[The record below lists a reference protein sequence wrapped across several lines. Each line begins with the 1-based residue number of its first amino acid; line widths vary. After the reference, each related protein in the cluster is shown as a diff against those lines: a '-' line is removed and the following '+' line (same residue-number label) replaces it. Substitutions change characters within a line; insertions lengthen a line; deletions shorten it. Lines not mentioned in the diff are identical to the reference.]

1 MKYYKTGEFAK
12 MANVSLR
19 TIRYYDTVG
28 LLKPSVV
35 QDNGYRLYSDSDLVK
50 LQQILSLKYLGFSLD
65 EIFSMTVNNDS
76 SSLKESLEL
85 QSKLVKQK
93 IDHLRLVE
101 ESIEKTRELLDTNES
116 MDWSNLLNLI
126 HLSTMEHDIVDQYK
140 NSKNIDIRINLHD
153 KYSSNPKG
161 WFKWLFEQY
170 DIKPGMRI
178 LEIGSGNGKLWKI
191 NEDRIDKSL
200 KITVSDISSVMVND
214 ARDNL
219 RGIDNIEFKCFD
231 CLSIPFD
238 DDSFDIVIANHVM
251 FYVSDID
258 KALKEIKRVL
268 KKEGVFYCSAYG
280 KNHMKE
286 ITDLVKEYDSR
297 IVLSKINLFD
307 VFGLENG
314 KEILSRVF
322 DDTEIRRYE
331 NDSLIVD
338 NPDDIEAYILSCH
351 GNQTEY
357 ISRDY
362 EQFRSYLKRKF
373 KKGKFVIQ
381 KDAGIFVGYKK

>member
-35 QDNGYRLYSDSDLVK
+35 QDNGYRLDSDSDLVK

-200 KITVSDISSVMVND
+200 KITVSDISSFV
-214 ARDNL
+214 
-219 RGIDNIEFKCFD
+219 
-231 CLSIPFD
+231 SILGFSV
-238 DDSFDIVIANHVM
+238 SFHNSIN
-251 FYVSDID
+251 FFS
-258 KALKEIKRVL
+258 
-268 KKEGVFYCSAYG
+268 CS
-280 KNHMKE
+280 
-286 ITDLVKEYDSR
+286 
-297 IVLSKINLFD
+297 
-307 VFGLENG
+307 
-314 KEILSRVF
+314 
-322 DDTEIRRYE
+322 
-331 NDSLIVD
+331 
-338 NPDDIEAYILSCH
+338 
-351 GNQTEY
+351 
-357 ISRDY
+357 
-362 EQFRSYLKRKF
+362 
-373 KKGKFVIQ
+373 
-381 KDAGIFVGYKK
+381 

>member
-1 MKYYKTGEFAK
+1 
-12 MANVSLR
+12 
-19 TIRYYDTVG
+19 
-28 LLKPSVV
+28 
-35 QDNGYRLYSDSDLVK
+35 
-50 LQQILSLKYLGFSLD
+50 
-65 EIFSMTVNNDS
+65 
-76 SSLKESLEL
+76 
-85 QSKLVKQK
+85 
-93 IDHLRLVE
+93 
-101 ESIEKTRELLDTNES
+101 
-116 MDWSNLLNLI
+116 
-126 HLSTMEHDIVDQYK
+126 
-140 NSKNIDIRINLHD
+140 
-153 KYSSNPKG
+153 
-161 WFKWLFEQY
+161 
-170 DIKPGMRI
+170 
-178 LEIGSGNGKLWKI
+178 
-191 NEDRIDKSL
+191 
-200 KITVSDISSVMVND
+200 MVND

-362 EQFRSYLKRKF
+362 EQFRSYLKRNF

>member
-200 KITVSDISSVMVND
+200 KITVSDISSGMVND

-338 NPDDIEAYILSCH
+338 NPDDIEAYILSC
-351 GNQTEY
+351 
-357 ISRDY
+357 
-362 EQFRSYLKRKF
+362 
-373 KKGKFVIQ
+373 
-381 KDAGIFVGYKK
+381 